1 MRHFANRNNI
11 DLSSIIGTGKGGR
24 VTKEDVITH
33 MEGQT
38 VTKVKS
44 TPAVRAFAKQNGL
57 DINNIVGTGTNDRVT
72 RQDVISFMEGKT
84 A

>member
-1 MRHFANRNNI
+1 
-11 DLSSIIGTGKGGR
+11 
-24 VTKEDVITH
+24 

-38 VTKVKS
+38 ITKVKS

-72 RQDVISFMEGKT
+72 RQNVINFMEGKT
-84 A
+84 VEPK